1 MQCCLTRMGS
11 LCALTPMK
19 DGNGKEDKDVAVY
32 PGILIESDEDS
43 LEAQWAAI
51 QKIGLPIRSAV
62 FSGDRSV
69 NTVITIDAP
78 DEASYRPCDHVIA
91 DPNLPH
97 SGSQDRLPKF
107 VKVPGELEAK
117 LAAMA
122 NGASGVDLGLLE

>member
-1 MQCCLTRMGS
+1 MRHTEYSVTEYVPFRQTTS
-11 LCALTPMK
+11 S
-19 DGNGKEDKDVAVY
+19 NGKEDKDVAVY

-97 SGSQDRLPKF
+97 SG
-107 VKVPGELEAK
+107 AK
-117 LAAMA
+117 IACP
-122 NGASGVDLGLLE
+122 SS